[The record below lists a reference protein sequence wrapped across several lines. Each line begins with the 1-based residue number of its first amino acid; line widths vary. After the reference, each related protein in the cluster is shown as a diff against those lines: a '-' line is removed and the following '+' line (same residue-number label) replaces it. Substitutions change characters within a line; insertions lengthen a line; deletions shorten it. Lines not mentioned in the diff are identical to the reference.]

1 MKFSKMIF
9 VLAIAAG
16 VVFVGMMG
24 TSYAYYTA
32 TATDI
37 EVTTGTVDNGFSVVF
52 TDNNYVNV
60 KTGVPIDDDVV
71 DTLVTPNTFTIT
83 PNQSNL
89 SGYDA
94 YVNISL
100 INVKI
105 DDALKVSDFK
115 YKLKC
120 NNTILAS
127 GNGTSLST
135 GTDISLGTISTTDDS
150 LNINNFYVCNFYVW
164 LHDSEVS
171 QNELMNKKFSGL
183 LKVNTIMRKQ

>member
-9 VLAIAAG
+9 VLAIAASA
-16 VVFVGMMG
+16 VFVGMMG

-37 EVTTGTVDNGFSVVF
+37 DITTGTVDNGISVVF

-60 KTGVPIDDDVV
+60 KTGVPV
-71 DTLVTPNTFTIT
+71 DNEDQVKANTFTIT
-83 PNQSNL
+83 PNQTALN
-89 SGYDA
+89 GYDA

-115 YKLKC
+115 YSLKC
-120 NNTILAS
+120 NNTVISS
-127 GNGTSLST
+127 GDGTSLNT
-135 GTDISLGTISTTDDS
+135 GTNISLGSLSTEDNTFTS
-150 LNINNFYVCNFYVW
+150 SSTYTCYFRVW
-164 LHDSEVS
+164 IANSTES

-183 LKVNTIMRKQ
+183 LKVNTVMRKQ

>member
-1 MKFSKMIF
+1 MIF

-16 VVFVGMMG
+16 GVFICMMG

-37 EVTTGTVDNGFSVVF
+37 DITTGTVDNGFSVVF

-60 KTGVPIDDDVV
+60 KTGVPIDDGDV
-71 DTLVTPNTFTIT
+71 DTLVTPNVFTIT
-83 PNQSNL
+83 PNQTKL

-115 YKLKC
+115 YKLEC
-120 NNTILAS
+120 NNTMLAS

-135 GTDISLGTISTTDDS
+135 GTNVSLGSLSTIDNTLDTNSNYTCYFRVWIANST
-150 LNINNFYVCNFYVW
+150 
-164 LHDSEVS
+164 ES

>member
-1 MKFSKMIF
+1 MIF

-16 VVFVGMMG
+16 VVFICMMG

-83 PNQSNL
+83 PNQTKL

-115 YKLKC
+115 YKLEC
-120 NNTILAS
+120 NSTMLAS
-127 GNGTSLST
+127 GNGISLST
-135 GTDISLGTISTTDDS
+135 GTNVSLGSLSTIDNTLDTNSSYTCYFRVWIANST
-150 LNINNFYVCNFYVW
+150 
-164 LHDSEVS
+164 ES